1 MKISGDKVTL
11 SGLLITHRRPSPSVS
26 APVRIAIV
34 DVAQP
39 LADLDLRHPSGGTYK
54 AVWVLAMRGERPI
67 GIATIP
73 VSSETL
79 CADDLERHLR
89 ESLGEAFDLD
99 MCSTNLE
106 VALPRASVIVATN
119 VGRPEQLKTAV
130 ERLGELDYPEY
141 EILVI
146 DNRRSGGVNDQVLAA
161 MASLPRVR
169 VLAERR
175 PGTSVARNR
184 GLWAATGEIVAF
196 TDDDDEVDRNW
207 LRVLGGRLAS
217 PGVDAVCGLA
227 IPMELET
234 PAQLWFEQSGRST
247 SRCCKPLRF
256 ELASPRAGVFRRE
269 RFEVVRHSQGEPDTL
284 ASVYATGEY
293 GTGCNMAFRTEV
305 LRGLGG
311 LDPALGGGSPTH
323 AGEDCALFI
332 RLLMSGGSVAYE
344 PAAILHR
351 GLRRDLDDLE
361 KQMYTY
367 GVGFMAA
374 LMSLVWE
381 DPSHIIGLLRL
392 LPTAVRSLVSPSSPR
407 RVDRVKGYPFSLT
420 KAELLGTLAGPFAYV
435 LSRTQRRKWSL

>member
-1 MKISGDKVTL
+1 L
-11 SGLLITHRRPSPSVS
+11 RRTSVD
-26 APVRIAIV
+26 R
-34 DVAQP
+34 
-39 LADLDLRHPSGGTYK
+39 
-54 AVWVLAMRGERPI
+54 
-67 GIATIP
+67 
-73 VSSETL
+73 SSF
-79 CADDLERHLR
+79 R
-89 ESLGEAFDLD
+89 
-99 MCSTNLE
+99 
-106 VALPRASVIVATN
+106 
-119 VGRPEQLKTAV
+119 TAV

-146 DNRRSGGVNDQVLAA
+146 DNRPSSGVNDEVLAA
-161 MASLPRVR
+161 IASLPRVR

-184 GLWAATGEIVAF
+184 GLWAATPARSSHSPTTTTRSIATGYACLEVGWRHLGSTRCAGLRSQWSSRLLRSCGSNNLGDRRAVAASRSGSNWPRPGQECSGE
-196 TDDDDEVDRNW
+196 N
-207 LRVLGGRLAS
+207 AS
-217 PGVDAVCGLA
+217 RSYA
-227 IPMELET
+227 IAE
-234 PAQLWFEQSGRST
+234 
-247 SRCCKPLRF
+247 
-256 ELASPRAGVFRRE
+256 
-269 RFEVVRHSQGEPDTL
+269 GEADTL

-311 LDPALGGGSPTH
+311 SDPALGGGTPTH

-374 LMSLVWE
+374 LMSLIWE

-407 RVDRVKGYPFSLT
+407 RVDRVQGYPFSLT

-435 LSRTQRRKWSL
+435 LSRTQRRKWSPVSATRRDVSVVLRGRRVALVTIATSATAAPGSGDAPSSLRRVAGGARDR

>member
-1 MKISGDKVTL
+1 
-11 SGLLITHRRPSPSVS
+11 
-26 APVRIAIV
+26 
-34 DVAQP
+34 
-39 LADLDLRHPSGGTYK
+39 
-54 AVWVLAMRGERPI
+54 
-67 GIATIP
+67 
-73 VSSETL
+73 
-79 CADDLERHLR
+79 
-89 ESLGEAFDLD
+89 
-99 MCSTNLE
+99 
-106 VALPRASVIVATN
+106 
-119 VGRPEQLKTAV
+119 
-130 ERLGELDYPEY
+130 
-141 EILVI
+141 
-146 DNRRSGGVNDQVLAA
+146 
-161 MASLPRVR
+161 

-175 PGTSVARNR
+175 PGLSVARNR

-217 PGVDAVCGLA
+217 PGVDAVCGLV
-227 IPMELET
+227 IPTELET

-256 ELASPRAGVFRRE
+256 ELASPGAGVFRRE
-269 RFEVVRHSQGEPDTL
+269 RFEVVRHSEGEADTL

-293 GTGCNMAFRTEV
+293 GTGSNMAFRTEV

-311 LDPALGGGSPTH
+311 SDPALGAGSPTH

-374 LMSLVWE
+374 LMSLIWE
-381 DPSHIIGLLRL
+381 DPSHIIGLLRA
-392 LPTAVRSLVSPSSPR
+392 LPTAVRSLASPSSPR
-407 RVDRVKGYPFSLT
+407 RVDRVQGYPFSLT

-435 LSRTQRRKWSL
+435 LSRTQRRKWSP

>member
-1 MKISGDKVTL
+1 MSPL
-11 SGLLITHRRPSPSVS
+11 SAITPSVS
-26 APVRIAIV
+26 APIRVVIV
-34 DVAQP
+34 DLAQP
-39 LADLDLRHPSGGTYK
+39 LPDLDLRHPSGGTYK
-54 AVWVLAMRGERPI
+54 AAWVLAMRGDRPV
-67 GIATIP
+67 GITTIP

-79 CADDLERHLR
+79 PADDLERHLR
-89 ESLGEAFDLD
+89 ESLGDAFDLD
-99 MCSTNLE
+99 VCNTNPE
-106 VALPRASVIVATN
+106 VALPSASVIVATN
-119 VGRPEQLKTAV
+119 VGRPEQLKTAI

-146 DNRRSGGVNDQVLAA
+146 DNRRSSGVNDQVVDTI
-161 MASLPRVR
+161 ASLPRVR

-217 PGVDAVCGLA
+217 REVDAVCGLV
-227 IPMELET
+227 IPMEFET

-256 ELASPRAGVFRRE
+256 ELASPRAGSFRRE
-269 RFEVVRHSQGEPDTL
+269 HFEVVRHAEGEADTL

-293 GTGCNMAFRTEV
+293 SAGSNMAFRTEV

-361 KQMYTY
+361 KQMYAY

-374 LMSLVWE
+374 LMSLIRE
-381 DPSHIIGLLRL
+381 DPSHIIGLLRV

-407 RVDRVKGYPFSLT
+407 RVNRAEGYPFSLT
-420 KAELLGTLAGPFAYV
+420 KADLLGTLAGPFAYV
-435 LSRTQRRKWSL
+435 LSRTQRRKWSP